1 MRASSNFQILVH
13 LIKIAKQTRLQLLNP
28 CMETTWNHW
37 SKNLLESNKK
47 TFMIL
52 PKIKSKKF
60 LMIMSQRQNKRMHSI
75 KILMSNLQTIKLIL
89 VNIWTASKH
98 LTKLKMREL
107 EKIKAKK
114 SNRLTKVQD
123 AKAWLLS
130 TNMPLNRKNLL
141 RLYSLQIYH
150 QTSKII
156 SSLKKK
162 PCRNLLVCIFFYN
175 KILF

>member
-1 MRASSNFQILVH
+1 
-13 LIKIAKQTRLQLLNP
+13 
-28 CMETTWNHW
+28 
-37 SKNLLESNKK
+37 
-47 TFMIL
+47 MIL

-60 LMIMSQRQNKRMHSI
+60 LMIMSQRQKKRMHSI

-89 VNIWTASKH
+89 VNIWTASKL

-162 PCRNLLVCIFFYN
+162 PCRNLLVCIFFITKFFFRKSIKN
-175 KILF
+175 

>member
-1 MRASSNFQILVH
+1 M
-13 LIKIAKQTRLQLLNP
+13 
-28 CMETTWNHW
+28 
-37 SKNLLESNKK
+37 LESNKK

-89 VNIWTASKH
+89 VNIWTASKL

-162 PCRNLLVCIFFYN
+162 LRRNLSVCIYFYN
-175 KILF
+175 KFFF

>member
-1 MRASSNFQILVH
+1 
-13 LIKIAKQTRLQLLNP
+13 
-28 CMETTWNHW
+28 
-37 SKNLLESNKK
+37 
-47 TFMIL
+47 MIL

-60 LMIMSQRQNKRMHSI
+60 LMIMSQRQKKRMHSI

-89 VNIWTASKH
+89 ANIWTASKL

-141 RLYSLQIYH
+141 RPYSLQIYH

-156 SSLKKK
+156 LSLKKK
-162 PCRNLLVCIFFYN
+162 PCRNLSVCIFFYN
-175 KILF
+175 KTFFLENQQRIKVYSRKMNNIENAIKNCEINY